1 MDERYYIK
9 KQEIMSYSLKVNFYL
24 KIMESYDIFFKFIKD
39 NIEENLLK
47 YDFDCSGSSKSLYSM
62 PEKL

>member
-1 MDERYYIK
+1 MDEYYYIK

-47 YDFDCSGSSKSLYSM
+47 YDFDCSGS
-62 PEKL
+62 